1 MFAKKNTTSIF
12 YINMIRQITTL
23 ATLAASTICVYGQ
36 GTQGSISGKIN
47 NENGQAIHA
56 VTVEVKNESTGFT
69 TTTTTNEKGEFY
81 FKQLPLGG
89 PYTVIAYSVELGE
102 QIKNGYQ
109 LNLGDDI
116 KIDFSFNAG
125 EVIEIKAVE
134 IKGNS
139 LKNTIKN
146 IGSSTS
152 VTAKDIER
160 LPVNGRNFTS
170 LIDLSPLSSGSNL
183 SGQLASSTN
192 FTIDGMTAKNPT
204 SGGTT
209 NRNGGPYAISMESV
223 REFAVVTNAYD
234 VTFGRSGGGTINT
247 VTKSGTNTLAGSA
260 FMFGRADWLSSPYDI
275 RANKRDSKFSTYQY
289 GFTLGGPIIKDKL
302 HYFFAWD
309 HQAHSSPLI
318 IADIQND
325 ADEARY
331 NLSQSTLDRFVD
343 IARKKYG
350 VSSAPQFGQF
360 DRKRGTDALFLRVD
374 WQINDRN
381 LLTLRNNY
389 VNDRND
395 LGLGDNTTINLYE
408 VFGDVKSIDNSFM
421 ASLRTKVNS
430 KLTNELKVQHLYT
443 SEEST
448 PNKQLP
454 QANIP
459 RAIVERVQSNV
470 GGRDVFTNIQIGGQ
484 RYSPE
489 NFYNHVFQITDNL
502 YLNTEKVNYTFG
514 TDLMYTNMN
523 SLYGSE
529 MNGRY
534 YFTGMDNFN
543 NLTPY
548 RYAREVYL
556 NDDQR
561 VKQNILATGV
571 YGQLQTD
578 LAPGLELI
586 AGLRLDYTHYF
597 DKGNFN
603 QLVYDELGLRTDN
616 VLKTFQVQPRFQ
628 FTWDINEN
636 KQDIIRFGAGIF
648 GSDINNYAMINN
660 MVFDGTKVASID
672 VQGDLVPRP
681 DFIGYRENPNSAPGA
696 ELFNNPNIQK
706 ISTINMNA
714 SDAKVP
720 VVYKANTSYTHFFN
734 SRFKVGAHAYMSL
747 GRNNYMYID
756 RNMVDDPFF
765 RITAEDNRGVYVPAN
780 TISKTNGATDWMM
793 GRKSSKVGRVL
804 EMVSDGKVNQFAFV
818 LDGTYNYYKE
828 GQISVSYTW
837 NDTKDNTSYNGN
849 VANSATLSLMVNDD
863 PRNLSKMTY
872 SDNHFRHKLVVY
884 GTTPTFL
891 GINAGIRFSAIGGT
905 RYSLGVSGN
914 VNGDFVNSNDLAYIY
929 DINNPTTPTYIK
941 EGIQTILDNPNV
953 EKSTKKYIRDSYGKI
968 AERNGGINGFYGY
981 LDLRLSKKIKIV
993 NKHSFE
999 ISADIFN
1006 VANLLNKEW
1015 GRAKNLGKQ
1024 NIYSIKSFDS
1034 DKQEFVYNVNTNT
1047 GTTSYSGNPYQIQIG
1062 FRYAF

>member
-1 MFAKKNTTSIF
+1 M
-12 YINMIRQITTL
+12 
-23 ATLAASTICVYGQ
+23 
-36 GTQGSISGKIN
+36 
-47 NENGQAIHA
+47 
-56 VTVEVKNESTGFT
+56 
-69 TTTTTNEKGEFY
+69 
-81 FKQLPLGG
+81 PLGG

-756 RNMVDDPFF
+756 RNMVDDPF
-765 RITAEDNRGVYVPAN
+765 
-780 TISKTNGATDWMM
+780 
-793 GRKSSKVGRVL
+793 
-804 EMVSDGKVNQFAFV
+804 
-818 LDGTYNYYKE
+818 
-828 GQISVSYTW
+828 
-837 NDTKDNTSYNGN
+837 
-849 VANSATLSLMVNDD
+849 SA
-863 PRNLSKMTY
+863 
-872 SDNHFRHKLVVY
+872 
-884 GTTPTFL
+884 
-891 GINAGIRFSAIGGT
+891 
-905 RYSLGVSGN
+905 
-914 VNGDFVNSNDLAYIY
+914 
-929 DINNPTTPTYIK
+929 
-941 EGIQTILDNPNV
+941 
-953 EKSTKKYIRDSYGKI
+953 
-968 AERNGGINGFYGY
+968 
-981 LDLRLSKKIKIV
+981 
-993 NKHSFE
+993 
-999 ISADIFN
+999 
-1006 VANLLNKEW
+1006 
-1015 GRAKNLGKQ
+1015 
-1024 NIYSIKSFDS
+1024 
-1034 DKQEFVYNVNTNT
+1034 
-1047 GTTSYSGNPYQIQIG
+1047 
-1062 FRYAF
+1062 